1 MAGGWGE
8 ARPALPATGTIVNPD
23 TINVI
28 KVIAY
33 MIVGTLGIVLLFGWA
48 LKRFGSPKD

>member
-1 MAGGWGE
+1 VDSE
-8 ARPALPATGTIVNPD
+8 TIS
-23 TINVI
+23 II

-33 MIVGTLGIVLLFGWA
+33 MMVGTFGIALLFGWA